1 LIFFLRRE
9 DFIMKSVQWIL
20 PFFLLVA
27 FSSAASAE
35 RLTIN
40 VNLANV
46 RSGPD
51 TGSKILWKVEKYHP
65 IEVIKTQGNWYYF
78 QDFEGDKGWISRD
91 IVSKEPS
98 VVAIKDKCNVRSGP
112 GEKHN
117 IIFTVERG
125 VPFLLIRQD
134 GEWMQIRHSD
144 GDEGWIHK
152 SLVW

>member
-1 LIFFLRRE
+1 MKCYGGIFT
-9 DFIMKSVQWIL
+9 V
-20 PFFLLVA
+20 FLLLI
-27 FSSAASAE
+27 FSSAAFAE
-35 RLTIN
+35 RITVN

-46 RSGPD
+46 RSGPG

-65 IEVIKTQGNWYYF
+65 LEVIKNQGSWYYF
-78 QDFEGDKGWISRD
+78 QDFEGDKGWIHSD

-98 VVAIKDKCNVRSGP
+98 VIAIKDKCNVRSGP
-112 GEKHN
+112 GTNHN

-125 VPFLLIRQD
+125 VPFRVIKQE
-134 GEWMQIRHSD
+134 GEWMQIRHAD